1 MRFAALLC
9 LSLCVAS
16 VFTNTEA
23 TATWSTMSDALLG
36 IFEPQ
41 SALQASAV
49 LDANVKYF
57 TLSSTL
63 EELKNAL
70 VGKGLN
76 EEIAEQLNQKI
87 ATKQDQLFRVSGFVS
102 KEVSTGLYNSAL
114 CVYKISSGE
123 SRDLL
128 CFTAEVKFEGALAE
142 RLTQIKAS
150 ILAALKNVIAKLP
163 ASIRKY
169 HSFTKLSL
177 LQFFRLKS
185 AQTQADLDRMLRDAV
200 GTKDQVVYEL
210 NQKQGDPFLAKLFK
224 NGITSY
230 TSSAVVESLEGVELG
245 MLNEY
250 SVYLADKMNIP
261 GHARP
266 TFMDQLYLSSI
277 TDKNE
282 WKEFEFMYKLNSGT
296 AKYVSVMSVLDSNTN
311 TLDFLNSDIKA
322 GFELGPDVI
331 ISTKRRSSFFG
342 LFSSTSIQITY
353 RPAELTMQ
361 SIELLFKFFKV
372 AAFEKFRAFRHI

>member
-1 MRFAALLC
+1 
-9 LSLCVAS
+9 
-16 VFTNTEA
+16 
-23 TATWSTMSDALLG
+23 MSDALLG
-36 IFEPQ
+36 IFENQ
-41 SALQASAV
+41 NALQSQTL
-49 LDANVKYF
+49 LDVNAKYF
-57 TLSSTL
+57 TLSSTP
-63 EELKNAL
+63 EDLKSGL
-70 VGKGLN
+70 VAKGIN
-76 EEIAEQLNQKI
+76 EEIAAQVSQKI
-87 ATKQDQLFRVSGFVS
+87 ATKQDKLFRTSGFVS
-102 KEVSTGLYNSAL
+102 KEVSVGVFHSVL
-114 CVYKISSGE
+114 CIYKISSGE

-128 CFTAEVKFEGALAE
+128 CLTAEVKFEGALVE
-142 RLTQIKAS
+142 KLTLIKAS
-150 ILAALKNVIAKLP
+150 ILAAVKKVIANLP
-163 ASIRKY
+163 ANIRKY

-185 AQTQADLDRMLRDAV
+185 AQTQAELDRMLRDAV

-210 NQKQGDPFLAKLFK
+210 NQKRGDPFLAKLFK

-230 TSSAVVESLEGVELG
+230 TSSAIVESLEGVELD
-245 MLNEY
+245 MLNDY
-250 SVYLADKMNIP
+250 SVYLADKMSIP
-261 GHARP
+261 AHARP

-282 WKEFEFMYKLNSGT
+282 WKEFEFLYKLNAGT

-331 ISTKRRSSFFG
+331 ISTRRRSSFFG

>member
-1 MRFAALLC
+1 
-9 LSLCVAS
+9 
-16 VFTNTEA
+16 
-23 TATWSTMSDALLG
+23 MSDALLG
-36 IFEPQ
+36 IFENQP
-41 SALQASAV
+41 ALQAPAL
-49 LDANVKYF
+49 LDVSVKYF
-57 TLSSTL
+57 TMSSTL
-63 EELKNAL
+63 EELKSAL
-70 VGKGLN
+70 VGKGVH
-76 EEIAEQLNQKI
+76 EEIADELSQKI
-87 ATKQDQLFRVSGFVS
+87 SSKQDKLFRVSGFVS
-102 KEVSTGLYNSAL
+102 KEVSAGLYNSAL
-114 CVYKISSGE
+114 CVYKISAGE

-128 CFTAEVKFEGALAE
+128 CFTAEVKFEGSLVE
-142 RLTQIKAS
+142 RLAQIKSS
-150 ILAALKNVIAKLP
+150 ILVALKNVIAKLP
-163 ASIRKY
+163 ASIRRY

-200 GTKDQVVYEL
+200 GTKDQVIYEL
-210 NQKQGDPFLAKLFK
+210 NQKKGDPFLAKLFR

-230 TSSAVVESLEGVELG
+230 TSSAVVESLEGVELD
-245 MLNEY
+245 MLNDY

-261 GHARP
+261 AHARP

-282 WKEFEFMYKLNSGT
+282 WKEFEFLYKLNAGT
-296 AKYVSVMSVLDSNTN
+296 AKYVSVMSVLDANTN

-372 AAFEKFRAFRHI
+372 AAFEKFRAFRNI